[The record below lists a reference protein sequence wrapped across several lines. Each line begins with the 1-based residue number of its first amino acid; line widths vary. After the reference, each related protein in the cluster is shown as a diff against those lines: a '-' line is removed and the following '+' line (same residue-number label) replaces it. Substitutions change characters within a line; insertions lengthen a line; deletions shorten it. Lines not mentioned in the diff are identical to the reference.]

1 MKEHVNNAL
10 IAMKIIRNS
19 MRLILLLGL
28 LLSAFIANAQQNIY
42 VIKFVDKNNSPYS
55 INRPAEFLS
64 QKAIDRRLRQHIN
77 YSTEDLPVNPSYKT
91 AITALGVKIR
101 LELKWFNAIV
111 IQATSDKI
119 SLIRTLTYVKSIESL
134 GPIPSTLQAT
144 IKPFFKN
151 ESIGNPLSKK
161 LASTSDYGSAKA
173 QIEQVNG
180 NLLHNINLL
189 GQGITIA
196 VLDAGFRNFYTL
208 AVFDSLRIKGR
219 IKGVHDFTYMPD
231 FLDASDDVHGT
242 EVLSIM
248 TGWLNKVQIGTAPNA
263 NYYLIRT
270 EDSKSESPVEEYN
283 WAAGAAY
290 ADSVGADI
298 ISSSLGYYIFD
309 TAYSV
314 YNHTYKD
321 LNGQTT
327 FVSRAA
333 SKAAARGIL
342 VVNAAGNEGTTSWKH
357 IIAPADADSILT
369 IGAVNSQGIAAD
381 FTSLGPSFDGRVK
394 PDVAATGWGTILA
407 NPTNNSLISGN
418 GTSFSTPL
426 IAGLCACLWQGNPGA
441 TNVSI
446 INAVRFTAS
455 QSVTPD
461 NVLGYG
467 IANFYKAYLL
477 LKKQQIAPG
486 ISKPNYLISAN
497 PFQERL
503 ELIITS
509 PSTSGW
515 TVDIYTIQGKLAE
528 RYINVSP
535 DRPIMIGNK
544 IKSGVYILRI
554 ISGSQIAIEKIIKN

>member
-1 MKEHVNNAL
+1 MRTIKNSIRLFLL
-10 IAMKIIRNS
+10 I
-19 MRLILLLGL
+19 GL
-28 LLSAFIANAQQNIY
+28 LLYAFKANAQQNIY
-42 VIKFVDKNNSPYS
+42 VIKFTDKNNSPYS

-64 QKAIDRRLRQHIN
+64 QKAIDRRLRQHIL

-91 AITALGVKIR
+91 SIAALDIKIR

-111 IQATSDKI
+111 IQTTSDKLP
-119 SLIRTLTYVKSIESL
+119 SLSTLSYVKSIESL

-144 IKPFFKN
+144 TKPFFKK
-151 ESIGNPLSKK
+151 ESTENPFIKK
-161 LASTSDYGSAKA
+161 LTTTSDYGLAKA

-180 NLLHNINLL
+180 HLLHNMNLL

-196 VLDAGFRNFYTL
+196 VLDAGFRNLYTL

-231 FLDASDDVHGT
+231 FLNASDDVHGT

-263 NYYLIRT
+263 DYYLLRT

-309 TAYSV
+309 PTYSV
-314 YNHTYKD
+314 YNHTYQDMDGK
-321 LNGQTT
+321 TT
-327 FVSRAA
+327 IVSIAA

-342 VVNAAGNEGTTSWKH
+342 IVNAAGNEGTTDWKH
-357 IIAPADADSILT
+357 IIAPSDADSILT

-381 FTSLGPSFDGRVK
+381 FTSLGPSFDGRIK
-394 PDVAATGWGTILA
+394 PDVVATGWGTIIA
-407 NPTNNSLISGN
+407 NPINNSLISGN

-426 IAGLCACLWQGNPGA
+426 TAGLCACLWQGNPSV
-441 TNVSI
+441 TNLAI
-446 INAVRFTAS
+446 INAIRFTAS

-477 LKKQQIAPG
+477 LKKQQFTPG
-486 ISKPNYLISAN
+486 ITKPNYLISAN
-497 PFQERL
+497 PFQDRL

-515 TVDIYTIQGKLAE
+515 TVDIYSIQGKLAE
-528 RYINVSP
+528 RHTKVTP
-535 DRPIMIGNK
+535 DRPIIIGNK

-554 ISGSQIAIEKIIKN
+554 ISGGQIAIEKIIKN

>member
-1 MKEHVNNAL
+1 MKDRVNNAL
-10 IAMKIIRNS
+10 ITMKIIKNS
-19 MRLILLLGL
+19 MRFIILLGL
-28 LLSAFIANAQQNIY
+28 LLYAFIANAQQNIY
-42 VIKFVDKNNSPYS
+42 VIKFTDKNNSPYS
-55 INRPAEFLS
+55 ISRPTEFLS

-77 YSTEDLPVNPSYKT
+77 YSTEDLPVNPLYKT
-91 AITALGVKIR
+91 SITAIGVKIR

-111 IQATSDKI
+111 IQTTSDKI
-119 SLIRTLTYVKSIESL
+119 PALTALSFVKSIETL

-151 ESIGNPLSKK
+151 ESTENPFIKK
-161 LASTSDYGSAKA
+161 LASTSDYGPAKA

-180 NLLHNINLL
+180 HLLHNMNLL
-189 GQGITIA
+189 GQGMTIA

-219 IKGVHDFTYMPD
+219 IKGIHDFTYMPD
-231 FLDASDDVHGT
+231 FMNASDDTHGT

-248 TGWLNKVQIGTAPNA
+248 TGWLNNVQIGTAPNA
-263 NYYLIRT
+263 DYYLIRT

-309 TAYSV
+309 PTYAV
-314 YNHTYKD
+314 FNHTYND

-333 SKAAARGIL
+333 AKAAARGIL
-342 VVNAAGNEGTTSWKH
+342 VVNAAGNEGTNSWKH

-369 IGAVNSQGIAAD
+369 IGAVNSQGVIAD
-381 FTSLGPSFDGRVK
+381 FSSLGPSFDGRVK

-407 NPTNNSLISGN
+407 NPNNNSLISGS

-426 IAGLCACLWQGNPGA
+426 TAGLCACLWQGNPGV
-441 TNVSI
+441 TNVAI
-446 INAVRFTAS
+446 INALRYTAS

-461 NVLGYG
+461 NIMGYG

-477 LKKQQIAPG
+477 LKKQQLIPG
-486 ISKPNYLISAN
+486 ITKPIYLISAN
-497 PFQERL
+497 PFHERL

-509 PSTSGW
+509 PSTLGW
-515 TVDIYTIQGKLAE
+515 TVDVYTIQGKLAE
-528 RYINVSP
+528 RHINVPP